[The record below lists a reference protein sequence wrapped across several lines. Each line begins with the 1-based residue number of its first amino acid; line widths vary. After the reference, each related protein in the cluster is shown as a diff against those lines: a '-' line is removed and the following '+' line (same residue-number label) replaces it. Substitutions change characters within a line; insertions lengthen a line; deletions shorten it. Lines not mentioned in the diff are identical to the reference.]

1 MMSLSLRSLHLYT
14 ILTLLILTQVNAQF
28 GQPTNANPFVDQM
41 LEEVI
46 KASNESLFIEDE
58 QYVLV
63 VDLFILRPELQLQIF
78 DGRMEG
84 LKSLNRSSDAILT
97 YSEDSGSPI
106 FTIDTSIMLTNMTF
120 KSGAKGQVSG
130 LGFELTMPDIILDVL
145 VEGVDIATVIEVDLG
160 DFTDIKPDVKDVRF
174 RDIGHIDVEIIGL
187 TPELDSFVSPIT
199 SVAVNM
205 VKRDVQTLVT
215 PLLRELLTEQ
225 VRAAAPSDLSTLFG

>member
-1 MMSLSLRSLHLYT
+1 
-14 ILTLLILTQVNAQF
+14 
-28 GQPTNANPFVDQM
+28 
-41 LEEVI
+41 
-46 KASNESLFIEDE
+46 
-58 QYVLV
+58 
-63 VDLFILRPELQLQIF
+63 
-78 DGRMEG
+78 
-84 LKSLNRSSDAILT
+84 
-97 YSEDSGSPI
+97 
-106 FTIDTSIMLTNMTF
+106 
-120 KSGAKGQVSG
+120 
-130 LGFELTMPDIILDVL
+130 MPDIILDVL